1 MRFLN
6 TIFIALIAITL
17 CGCADEIDSKE
28 LFTYDLQISATFSEE
43 ELARAEFDPSDLR
56 KVAWQAGDKIDV
68 FVVDAAGVYAT
79 GSLTTQDSGE
89 KAYFTGPVTASQALT
104 PPFSI
109 TATYGAEVLSTAVQ
123 GGYAQFSL
131 GALKPLM
138 VAQDEGPIYFV
149 NRIAL
154 SFNQVASA
162 IHMRDLPSG
171 ITKVTIESLGDMKM
185 AGVYGYNI
193 QSGSGSG
200 NSNIADVDVKNGSAH
215 IGLAPGNYS
224 DGFKVK
230 FWNESGELQYI
241 KLPQLQVEKGHSYN
255 ISPISEFVPIKLELS
270 SAEAYHIDA
279 SGSRSTGGAT
289 SDVAQSSIA
298 WGSVE
303 FLGAPASMI
312 EEMGIRVYDSS
323 NNIVY
328 TTSGTSFT
336 SKEFPAS
343 SHNWRYQKHGATYTV
358 KAFAVIEGETY
369 ETSGRVVTYARPNI
383 VVSTPTGCYTSY
395 TNKYTAG
402 DISGANNC
410 DGSSV
415 YLSGNCTYK
424 GVTAEVFN
432 LMSGNAYLKLDN
444 STTYASSVSGQTF
457 SNSVTVGNQTWAT
470 HNISSAVQFD
480 GATFESPSSQS
491 VIVTGLPYIAAP
503 PSNIGEHIW
512 VNLGSK
518 SGNVSWSSSSAA
530 LNSGVNSQVNYP
542 AIGSPTF
549 NIPADINTSVGFKV
563 RRNKYTLAIIGTSVH
578 GELRVFQLNASNDEG
593 TRIYNS
599 NLKSEESVDNRGSMI
614 ATSMTPT
621 YCRWKIAYNYGG
633 VGPVTYVDVFQVYYR

>member
-6 TIFIALIAITL
+6 TIFVALIAITL
-17 CGCADEIDSKE
+17 CGCADEIVSKE

-336 SKEFPAS
+336 SKEYGAGA
-343 SHNWRYQKHGATYTV
+343 HNWASYKSHGTKYTV
-358 KAFAVIEGETY
+358 KAFATVEGETY
-369 ETSGRVVTYARPNI
+369 ESAGTTVSYVRPAIIVTNPQD
-383 VVSTPTGCYTSY
+383 CYTSY
-395 TNKYTAG
+395 SKYLT
-402 DISGANNC
+402 SGATEANKCN
-410 DGSSV
+410 GSSV
-415 YLSGNCTYK
+415 YLVGNCTYK
-424 GVTAEVFN
+424 GVTAEVFSQMN
-432 LMSGNAYLKLDN
+432 GSAFLKVDGG
-444 STTYASSVSGQTF
+444 SAKHISSVSGQSFTN
-457 SNSVTVGNQTWAT
+457 NSAEVKDLSWAT
-470 HNISSAVQFD
+470 HTIQSGVDFD
-480 GATFESPSSQS
+480 GTTFVSAGSQS
-491 VIVTGLPYIAAP
+491 LIVTGLPYYANPPTNTGTHSWTELSVSGTINWNSDNVSLQGTSAVKYPCVATP
-503 PSNIGEHIW
+503 YFNIPSNIN
-512 VNLGSK
+512 VNLAFKATRNNPAMEWATNSYLHLRLSPLDASNNVGDHFYNERLTKGSTVTK
-518 SGNVSWSSSSAA
+518 
-530 LNSGVNSQVNYP
+530 SGVNAYLSSTYNR
-542 AIGSPTF
+542 I
-549 NIPADINTSVGFKV
+549 
-563 RRNKYTLAIIGTSVH
+563 
-578 GELRVFQLNASNDEG
+578 RV
-593 TRIYNS
+593 Y
-599 NLKSEESVDNRGSMI
+599 
-614 ATSMTPT
+614 
-621 YCRWKIAYNYGG
+621 YNYGST
-633 VGPVTYVDVFQVYYR
+633 GPVTYFYYLNIEYR